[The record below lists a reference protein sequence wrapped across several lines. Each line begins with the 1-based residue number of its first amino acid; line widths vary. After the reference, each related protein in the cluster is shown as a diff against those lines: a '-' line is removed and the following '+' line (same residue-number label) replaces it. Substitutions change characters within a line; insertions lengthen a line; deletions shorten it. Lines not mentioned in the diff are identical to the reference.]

1 MIFSQMHLPD
11 RQVGVF
17 EVEVL
22 LQGIIQISKVVL
34 AMFVPR
40 FLFIATL
47 TKVLEQSLVS
57 EMKN

>member
-1 MIFSQMHLPD
+1 MILSQMHLPD

>member
-1 MIFSQMHLPD
+1 MHLPD